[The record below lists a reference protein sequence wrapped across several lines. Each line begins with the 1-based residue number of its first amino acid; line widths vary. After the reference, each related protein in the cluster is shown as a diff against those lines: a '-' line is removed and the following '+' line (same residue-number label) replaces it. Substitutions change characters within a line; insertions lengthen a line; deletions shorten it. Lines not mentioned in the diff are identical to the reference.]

1 MSHESSA
8 STRSDPGILARV
20 SAGGRSAAGRLPAPL
35 IFVASSLSQYLGAG
49 LAVSLFSLMPSMTV
63 AWGRLV
69 VGAAVAALMKAA
81 VPAGFLAFLTENLW
95 FGIVV
100 MALLAVLLSLCS
112 EADAFVAAS
121 LPGVSPTAQLVFL
134 VVGPMVDVKLFA
146 MQSGAF
152 GAKFAT
158 RFMPLT
164 LFVCIWSAAVVGAV
178 MFGTF

>member
-1 MSHESSA
+1 MNNSHQEVPHLRNNPYKVAIA
-8 STRSDPGILARV
+8 SMVGTAIEFYDYYIY
-20 SAGGRSAAGRLPAPL
+20 AA
-35 IFVASSLSQYLGAG
+35 
-49 LAVSLFSLMPSMTV
+49 
-63 AWGRLV
+63 
-69 VGAAVAALMKAA
+69 AAVLVFNTQFFDKSDEH
-81 VPAGFLAFLTENLW
+81 V
-95 FGIVV
+95 
-100 MALLAVLLSLCS
+100 AVLLSLCS

-121 LPGVSPTAQLVFL
+121 LPEVSPTAQLVFL

-152 GAKFAT
+152 GARFAT